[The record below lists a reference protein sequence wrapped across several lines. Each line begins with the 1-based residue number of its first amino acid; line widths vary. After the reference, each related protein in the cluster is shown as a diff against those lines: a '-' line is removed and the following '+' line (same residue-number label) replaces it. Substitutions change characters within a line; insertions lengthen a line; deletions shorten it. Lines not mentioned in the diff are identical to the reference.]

1 MPLLSNVI
9 LRVEQPN
16 GEMMIVEVEPQHV
29 NIQPGSSLK
38 QQALERGRVLAYEK
52 DNAWYWA
59 DSRERIVDAR
69 TLALIDRCT
78 DAVDPYMGVA

>member
-29 NIQPGSSLK
+29 NIPPGSSLK

-52 DNAWYWA
+52 DNKWYRA
-59 DSRERIVDAR
+59 SNNELIDDKR
-69 TLALIDRCT
+69 TLALIDRCP